1 MGELPALS
9 HFPSLVALV
18 WPSAIP
24 YQRLRRKNS
33 HNTATIMT
41 IHSRGWTTR
50 PSTAAMTTMI
60 TAMRMSINT
69 LPEYPR
75 LGPAKPRTAESRE
88 DHKGRPDGR
97 REPVTGIAGNNN
109 NPCGGYCLPVWGI
122 TDVSDKTPSMV
133 PEIVYLTGGN
143 ELSLTDGEV
152 DRT

>member
-18 WPSAIP
+18 WLSAIP
-24 YQRLRRKNS
+24 YQRPRRKNS

-75 LGPAKPRTAESRE
+75 LGPPKPRTAESQE
-88 DHKGRPDGR
+88 DHKGRPER
-97 REPVTGIAGNNN
+97 RHGPVTGIAETTTIHAAVIACPSGVLLMS
-109 NPCGGYCLPVWGI
+109 G
-122 TDVSDKTPSMV
+122 TTPSMM

-143 ELSLTDGEV
+143 ELSLTDGDV